1 MCEFNV
7 LLDNRIVFEN
17 ATYAKTVN
25 DKVLVRDALGSTVEF
40 EACYITEVDVRT
52 EKLTITRLD
61 TKKADSD

>member
-61 TKKADSD
+61 TKKAGSD

>member
-17 ATYAKTVN
+17 ATYAKTED
-25 DKVLVRDALGSTVEF
+25 DKVLVRDALGSTMEF

-52 EKLTITRLD
+52 EKLTITRRD
-61 TKKADSD
+61 TKRASSD